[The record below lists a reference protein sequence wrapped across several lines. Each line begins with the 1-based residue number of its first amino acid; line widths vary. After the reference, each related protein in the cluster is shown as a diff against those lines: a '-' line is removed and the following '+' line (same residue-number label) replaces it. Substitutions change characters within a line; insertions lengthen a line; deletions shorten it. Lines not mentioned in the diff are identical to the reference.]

1 MNKKTKKTAKGD
13 AWGYLAAFLFGAGVY
28 PMLELFWRGY
38 THITMSLLGG
48 ICMASIYFVYIAF
61 SGTGFFLRALLSTV
75 IITAWE
81 FLFGAILN
89 IALEMDVW
97 NYSDMALNVM
107 GQVCAPYAAIWLLLS
122 APALLVCRLIYDAR
136 ERRIVK
142 KT

>member
-1 MNKKTKKTAKGD
+1 MNRKTQKRVKGG
-13 AWGYLAAFLFGAGVY
+13 AWGYFAAFLFGAGVY
-28 PMLELFWRGY
+28 PILEICWRGY
-38 THITMSLLGG
+38 THITMMLLGG
-48 ICMASIYFVYIAF
+48 ICMSSIYFVYIAF
-61 SGTGFFLRALLSTV
+61 SSSGFFLRAILSTV

-107 GQVCAPYAAIWLLLS
+107 GQVCASYALIWLLLS
-122 APALLVCRLIYDAR
+122 APALLVCRLIYSAR